1 MGAYSL
7 PCFSYWGYLNDWP
20 RGIFHGEKNNPPPS
34 TIIKILQTFSR
45 CSELRRNR
53 KVTPI
58 RMSGILNAAVRSEGN
73 ISSVTHYVK
82 LVALF
87 TIAKR
92 WKQSTSLSTDKQIN
106 KMWNIHTVKYY
117 LSIKVMEYWHIL
129 QHVWTLKKLHS
140 ANEGS
145 HKRPHVL
152 WHFIR
157 NVQNRQMHRDRT
169 NISGFLG
176 LENMGS
182 LVEDC
187 SRAWDFFFR

>member
-106 KMWNIHTVKYY
+106 KMWNSHI
-117 LSIKVMEYWHIL
+117 MEYYSAIKRNEVL
-129 QHVWTLKKLHS
+129 LHATKQMS
-140 ANEGS
+140 LENMLSERSQSQKTMYYMIPLAWS
-145 HKRPHVL
+145 
-152 WHFIR
+152 
-157 NVQNRQMHRDRT
+157 VQNRQIYKDRK
-169 NISGFLG
+169 
-176 LENMGS
+176 
-182 LVEDC
+182 
-187 SRAWDFFFR
+187 